1 MRTAILYAA
10 HMCRKIGSYG
20 LVCASLATAA
30 QASQCY
36 ERPMLMAFLDAEHGL
51 KLHSW
56 GLDDQGNM
64 LELLLSPNGHFALV
78 TTRPN
83 KCASVELPHQLHG
96 RLWTPP
102 SPNKAVPEGLRMN
115 NGEGL

>member
-1 MRTAILYAA
+1 MMVHIA
-10 HMCRKIGSYG
+10 RKIGSYG
-20 LVCASLATAA
+20 LVCINLATAA
-30 QASQCY
+30 HASQCY

-64 LELLLSPNGHFALV
+64 LELLLSPDGHFALV
-78 TTRPN
+78 TMRPN
-83 KCASVELPHQLHG
+83 KCASVELPHQMHG

-102 SPNKAVPEGLRMN
+102 SPNKAVPEDLRMN
-115 NGEGL
+115 NGEAL

>member
-1 MRTAILYAA
+1 MMA

-20 LVCASLATAA
+20 LVCIGLATAA

-64 LELLLSPNGHFALV
+64 LELMLAPSGHFALV

-102 SPNKAVPEGLRMN
+102 SPNKAVPEDLRMN